1 MNAFAKLI
9 SMMALGI
16 LASCASIPSDY
27 PKPPSFALEDT
38 RNTEL
43 GRRVSELTR
52 THVADESGFYVLTEG
67 VDALATRLI
76 LADRAERSIDSQYF
90 IVEGDLA
97 WTLLGYL
104 AGCFVLQLVVEETA
118 DAPRRS
124 LAVTAHCS
132 RF

>member
-1 MNAFAKLI
+1 
-9 SMMALGI
+9 MMALGI

-38 RNTEL
+38 RTTEL
-43 GRRVSELTR
+43 GS
-52 THVADESGFYVLTEG
+52 VLTEG

-76 LADRAERSIDSQYF
+76 LADRAERSIDAQYF

>member
-1 MNAFAKLI
+1 MDAFAKVSLTV
-9 SMMALGI
+9 ALTI
-16 LASCASIPSDY
+16 LASCTTAPTDY
-27 PKPPSFALEDT
+27 PKAPSFALEDT
-38 RNTEL
+38 RTTEL

-52 THVADESGFYVLTEG
+52 THAADESGFYVLTEG

-76 LADRAERSIDSQYF
+76 LADRAERGIDAQYF